1 MALYEFE
8 GHRPVVPESAFV
20 ADDAVLIGKVILGE
34 RASVWPGAVIR
45 GDNESIVIGAGTNV
59 QDCAVLHT
67 DVGFPMTI
75 GQNVSVGHQAMLHGC
90 MIGAGCLVGIQSVV
104 MNNATI
110 GDDCLVGAGTIVPE
124 GKSFPAK
131 SLLLGVPAKV
141 VREIAD
147 KDLELMRFNADDYV
161 NRRARYLAGL
171 RRIA

>member
-45 GDNESIVIGAGTNV
+45 GDNEPIVIGAGTNI

-67 DVGFPMTI
+67 DLGFPMSI
-75 GQNVSVGHQAMLHGC
+75 GEGVSVGHQVMLHGC
-90 MIGAGCLVGIQSVV
+90 TIGAGCLIGIQSVV
-104 MNNATI
+104 MNRVTI
-110 GDDCLVGAGTIVPE
+110 GDDSLVGAGTIIPE

-131 SLLLGVPAKV
+131 SLLLGVPAKI
-141 VREIAD
+141 VREITD
-147 KDLELMRFNADDYV
+147 KDIEMMRLNAEDYV
-161 NRRARYLAGL
+161 NRRGRYLARL
-171 RRIA
+171 KRIC